1 MKKLICTLFL
11 LACGFFTAASPS
23 DGNVVS
29 TSGQLQAAA
38 LRTPIEE
45 GNDLYG
51 LIVDTEG
58 APVEGVVV
66 SDGFTCVASD
76 ANGIYQMARNKDA
89 FHVYY
94 RIPADREVPMTDGR
108 PCFWQRLSDNR
119 QRYDFTLGARQP
131 VETHFT
137 LFCLADPQTRDAE
150 QFNRFVSESVP
161 DIREHAAECTPPVYG
176 ITLGDVISNH
186 KTKYVTPVILPLMVQ
201 VLREEQ
207 IGMPLFQVVGNHD
220 MATRPEPFKGSS
232 TYDLAARRDFEAA
245 FGPCDYSFERG
256 DAHIVGMDNVLLLDE
271 THNPSNYE
279 RGFTADQLEWLRQDL
294 ELADKEKLIIFCTH
308 VALDMIP
315 ADQKETVLGL
325 LGQFSEAHIMSG
337 HSHRNRNYFHTAG
350 DSGRT
355 IYEHNHG
362 AVCGAHWRS
371 TICAEGTPNGYGV
384 FEIGGSTFT
393 NWYYKSVRYDKDFQ
407 IRMYRAN
414 TRFAYDKRPQF
425 MYHDDDGIVAN
436 IWNSDEKNWTVEV
449 FENGV
454 KTGEMIRFR
463 DFDAWASGY
472 LAGILGRETYP
483 KRTDHLYYY
492 TLKDANAAV
501 EIRATDPFGNI
512 YTQDTFTTN
521 STTEYPTVENYPKR

>member
-66 SDGFTCVASD
+66 SDGFTCVTSD
-76 ANGIYQMARNKDA
+76 ANGVYQMARNKDA

-94 RIPADREVPMTDGR
+94 RIPADRAVPRVDGR
-108 PCFWQRLSDNR
+108 PCFWQRLSGEQ
-119 QRYDFTLGARQP
+119 QRYDFTLGAQQA

-150 QFNRFVSESVP
+150 QFGRFAEESVP
-161 DIREHAAECTPPVYG
+161 DIRQHAAECTPPVYG
-176 ITLGDVISNH
+176 ITLGDVISNNR
-186 KTKYVTPVILPLMVQ
+186 TKYVTPVIMPLMVE

-207 IGMPLFQVVGNHD
+207 IGMPLFQVIGNHD
-220 MATRPEPFKGSS
+220 MATHPELSPGSS
-232 TYDLAARRDFEAA
+232 TYDLAARRDFEAV

-256 DAHIVGMDNVLLLDE
+256 NVHIVGMDSVLLLDE
-271 THNPSNYE
+271 THNPSSYE
-279 RGFTADQLEWLRQDL
+279 RGFTEAQLAWLQQDL
-294 ELADKEKLIIFCTH
+294 ELTEKDKLVIFCTH
-308 VALDMIP
+308 VTLDMIP
-315 ADQKETVLGL
+315 AGQQQTILGL
-325 LGQFSEAHIMSG
+325 LEQFPEAHIMSG
-337 HSHRNRNYFHTAG
+337 HSHRNRNYFHATS
-350 DSGRT
+350 DPEHV

-384 FEIGGSTFT
+384 FEIDGDSFT
-393 NWYYKSVRYDKDFQ
+393 NWYYKSVRYDKEYQ
-407 IRMYRAN
+407 IRLYRAA
-414 TRFAYDKRPQF
+414 TRYAYDDRPQF
-425 MYHDDDGIVAN
+425 IYHNDSQIVAN
-436 IWNSDEKNWTVEV
+436 IWNSDAKNWTVEV

-454 KTGEMIRFR
+454 KTGEMSRFR
-463 DFDAWASGY
+463 DYDAWASGY
-472 LAGILGRETYP
+472 LAGVLGRKTYP
-483 KRTDHLYYY
+483 KQTDHLYYY
-492 TLKDANAAV
+492 TLKDADAAV
-501 EIRATDPFGNI
+501 EVRATDPFGNT
-512 YTQDTFTTN
+512 YTQNIFTTN
-521 STTEYPTVENYPKR
+521 LPTDYPTVENYPKQ